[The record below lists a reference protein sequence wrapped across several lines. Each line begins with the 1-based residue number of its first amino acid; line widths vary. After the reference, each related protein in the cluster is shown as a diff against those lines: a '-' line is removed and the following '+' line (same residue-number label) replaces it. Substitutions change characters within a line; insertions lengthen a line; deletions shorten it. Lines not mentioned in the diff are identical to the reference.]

1 MNKGLLV
8 LNIVLLLAVGTLFF
22 LFFTK
27 KDGTAES
34 VINRPGIDT
43 AAAWEHTPVAYFEM
57 DSVEE
62 NFVLARQMRDD
73 VLKTETK
80 IKDSI
85 KELRHGLQIEWQK
98 FQDQR
103 SKMDA
108 EEIKKTEQSFF
119 DKNQDINNIERELNQ
134 SYQEYYMN
142 MNQGIVNKIKG
153 YCKEFNKDR
162 KYSYII
168 AKEPGL
174 FYYTDDAYNITSE
187 LVKGLNKYYKLEKK
201 N

>member
-8 LNIVLLLAVGTLFF
+8 LNIVLLLAVGVLFF

-27 KDGTAES
+27 KDGAAET
-34 VINRPGIDT
+34 IITRPGIDT

-62 NFVLARQMRDD
+62 NFFLARQMRDD
-73 VLKTETK
+73 VLKNETK
-80 IKDSI
+80 IKDSV
-85 KELRHGLQIEWQK
+85 KELRHRLQMEWQK

-103 SKMDA
+103 PKMDP
-108 EEIKKTEQSFF
+108 EEIKKAEQSFF
-119 DKNQDINNIERELNQ
+119 DKNQDINNIEREMNQ
-134 SYQEYYMN
+134 QYQEYYMN
-142 MNQGIVNKIKG
+142 MNQGIVNKIKA

>member
-8 LNIVLLLAVGTLFF
+8 LNIVLLLAVGVLFF
-22 LFFTK
+22 LFFNK
-27 KDGTAES
+27 KDGTAET
-34 VINRPGIDT
+34 VITRPGIDT

-73 VLKTETK
+73 VLKNESR

-85 KELRHGLQIEWQK
+85 KQLRTGLQQEWQK
-98 FQDQR
+98 FQDQKA
-103 SKMDA
+103 KMDA
-108 EEIKKTEQSFF
+108 EEARRTEQDFF
-119 DKNQDINNIERELNQ
+119 KKNQDINDIERQLNQ
-134 SYQEYYMN
+134 EYQEYYMN

-201 N
+201 